1 MMAAF
6 THQLRVYWE
15 DTDAGGV
22 VFYANYLKF
31 FERARTEWLRSLGF
45 EQQSMRMQ
53 DGVMFIVS
61 HTDVRYLKPA
71 RLDDLLQISVE
82 PRDIGRASMNLFQQA
97 WCGERLLAEGQI
109 RIGCVQSS
117 SQLDFK
123 PSRIPAALMAAL
135 QAKQQ

>member
-97 WCGERLLAEGQI
+97 RCGERLLAEGQI

-123 PSRIPAALMAAL
+123 PNRIPAALMAAL
-135 QAKQQ
+135 QAKQP

>member
-1 MMAAF
+1 MMTAF

-123 PSRIPAALMAAL
+123 PNRIPAALMAAL
-135 QAKQQ
+135 QAKQP

>member
-1 MMAAF
+1 MMTAF

-82 PRDIGRASMNLFQQA
+82 PRDIGRTSMNLFQQA
-97 WCGERLLAEGQI
+97 RCGERLLAEGQI

-123 PSRIPAALMAAL
+123 PNRIPAALMAAL
-135 QAKQQ
+135 QAKQP

>member
-1 MMAAF
+1 MMTAF

-97 WCGERLLAEGQI
+97 RCGERLLAEGQI

-123 PSRIPAALMAAL
+123 PNRIPAALMAAL
-135 QAKQQ
+135 QAKQP